1 MEYFDVRTMLSKD
14 LLKNKHIRECCK
26 ELHHVIPKE
35 IGDMLVKENS
45 NPDYTIFIH
54 RTRKA
59 KMDEV
64 FKQGLEIRG
73 GNRLNDD
80 TMSSY
85 PNSKITGSMT
95 LLRTIKDAWNYKLE
109 YLDGSRRDDRRD
121 ARCIV
126 AKIPNTAIEYEK
138 GKSKPI
144 LRQLDNTAEQGG
156 IVIAGEFQT
165 QLLPEYIFGS
175 IEFEDDKIV
184 KFEKNPCYKD
194 IHTHS
199 NDGLVCS
206 DELLHSYKVKNNMLV
221 RGESIKS
228 KLQNRKAEREKN
240 NKVNQ
245 IIGKQNDKYMLEHPE
260 EYMEQIIESETIR
273 TETDIKQYSKKGML
287 LSTFNQMAR
296 KIKDF
301 FTRHKTREGDSF
313 DVDKQ

>member
-1 MEYFDVRTMLSKD
+1 MGYFDVRTMLSKD
-14 LLKNKHIRECCK
+14 LLKNKYIRECCK

-85 PNSKITGSMT
+85 PRSKITGSMT
-95 LLRTIKDAWNYKLE
+95 LLKSIKEAWNYKLE
-109 YLDGSRRDDRRD
+109 YLDGSRRDDSRD

-126 AKIPNTAIEYEK
+126 AKIPNTAIEYDE

-144 LRQLDNTAEQGG
+144 LRQLDKIAEQGG
-156 IVIAGEFQT
+156 IVIAGEVQT
-165 QLLPEYIFGS
+165 QLLPEYILGS
-175 IEFEDDKIV
+175 IEFEDSKIV
-184 KFEKNPCYKD
+184 GFKENPNYRN

-199 NDGLVCS
+199 NEGLVCS
-206 DELLHSYKVKNNMLV
+206 DELLHSYKIKNNMLV
-221 RGESIKS
+221 KGESVES
-228 KLQNRKAEREKN
+228 KLQNRGTEREKN
-240 NKVNQ
+240 NKISQ
-245 IIGKQNDKYMLEHPE
+245 IIAEQNDKYMLEHPE
-260 EYMEQIIESETIR
+260 EYMEQVTKSETIR
-273 TETDIKQYSKKGML
+273 TETDIKQYSKKDML
-287 LSTFNQMAR
+287 FSRFNQMAR

-301 FTRHKTREGDSF
+301 FTRDKTREGDSF